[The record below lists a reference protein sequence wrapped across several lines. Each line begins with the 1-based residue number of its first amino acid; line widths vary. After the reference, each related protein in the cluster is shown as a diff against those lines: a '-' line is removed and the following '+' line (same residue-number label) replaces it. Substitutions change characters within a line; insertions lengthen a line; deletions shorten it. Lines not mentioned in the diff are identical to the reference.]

1 MGSFE
6 RLSPSRGIT
15 KRNFILFNFR
25 NMGIARRL
33 ALAFGVI
40 LLILAVSVGVGV
52 WRLQQLTAVARQ
64 LGAVET
70 EKLALAIRWRALV
83 ELNWARTQ
91 GAVRD
96 GDVSKLPIWQA
107 EMDKSSSDF
116 ADDLKRLRNL
126 VNGSAAAPLVSAID
140 TARETFRQSRV
151 EMLKH
156 KQAGEEVGAILNGD
170 VRTKSLAFI
179 AAIDKFVQQQQLEVD
194 AILRTAEQSALEGEL
209 ILGVGGAAAL
219 LLSSLFAWALARSI
233 VAPLRQAALCAHRI
247 AKGDLTE
254 TIVSSGHD
262 EATTLIEA
270 LRAMQQSLGKVVSG
284 VRTNSESVATASSE
298 IAQGNQ
304 DLSQRTEQ
312 QASALQQ
319 TAATMDELGTTVRN
333 NADNAK
339 QASALAIGASSVAAR
354 GGDMVN
360 QVVDTMK
367 SINDGSHRISQ
378 IIGVIDG
385 IAFQTNILA
394 LNAAVEAARAGE
406 QGRGFA
412 VVASEVRS
420 LAQRS
425 ATAAK
430 EIKVLINN
438 SVEQVDKGTAQVDEA
453 GKTMGEIVEAIKRVS
468 AIVAEISAA
477 SAEQS
482 TGVSQVGQAVN
493 QMDQATQQ
501 NSALVEQSAAAAESL
516 RQQAIQLVQSV
527 AVFKLGGR

>member
-1 MGSFE
+1 MV
-6 RLSPSRGIT
+6 L
-15 KRNFILFNFR
+15 NFR
-25 NMGIARRL
+25 NIGIGRRL

-40 LLILAVSVGVGV
+40 LIILAVSLGVGV
-52 WRLQQLTAVARQ
+52 WRLQQLTMTAHR
-64 LGAVET
+64 LGSVES

-96 GDVSKLPIWQA
+96 SDVSKLAIWQG
-107 EMDKSSSDF
+107 EMDQSSNAFSDEQ
-116 ADDLKRLRNL
+116 KRLRDL
-126 VNGSAAAPLVSAID
+126 VKGSAAAPLVAAID
-140 TARETFRQSRV
+140 AARETFRKSRV
-151 EMLKH
+151 ELLKR
-156 KQAGEEVGAILNGD
+156 KQAGDDVTSTLNGD
-170 VRTKSLAFI
+170 LRTKSLAFI
-179 AAIDKFVQQQQLEVD
+179 DAIDKLVQHQQSEVD
-194 AILRTAEQSALEGEL
+194 ATLRDAEKSALEGEL
-209 ILGVGGAAAL
+209 ILGVGGAVAL

-233 VAPLRQAALCAHRI
+233 VFPMRQAALSAQRI
-247 AKGDLTE
+247 STGDLTE
-254 TIVSSGHD
+254 NIASTGHD
-262 EATTLIEA
+262 EATALLDA

-284 VRTNSESVATASSE
+284 VRINSESVATASSE
-298 IAQGNQ
+298 IAQGNR

-319 TAATMDELGTTVRN
+319 TAATMDELGATVQN
-333 NADNAK
+333 NASSAK
-339 QASALAIGASSVAAR
+339 QANVLAIGATNVAAR
-354 GGDMVN
+354 GGDMVS
-360 QVVDTMK
+360 QVVDTMR
-367 SINDGSHRISQ
+367 SINNGSQRISE

-425 ATAAK
+425 ASAAK
-430 EIKVLINN
+430 EIKVLIGD
-438 SVEQVDKGTAQVDEA
+438 SVEQVGKGTAQVDQA
-453 GKTMGEIVEAIKRVS
+453 GKTMGEIVEAIQRVS
-468 AIVAEISAA
+468 AITAEISAA

-482 TGVSQVGQAVN
+482 VGVGQVGQAVN

-527 AVFKLGGR
+527 AVFKLAPH

>member
-1 MGSFE
+1 MFS
-6 RLSPSRGIT
+6 
-15 KRNFILFNFR
+15 FR

-52 WRLQQLTAVARQ
+52 WRLQQLTATARQ
-64 LGAVET
+64 LGSVES

-96 GDVSKLPIWQA
+96 ADVSKLPIWQD
-107 EMDKSSSDF
+107 EMDKSSNAFVDEQ
-116 ADDLKRLRNL
+116 KRLRSL
-126 VNGSAAAPLVSAID
+126 VNGSEAAPFVAAID
-140 TARETFRQSRV
+140 AARETFRQSRV

-156 KQAGEEVGAILNGD
+156 KQTGEDVTSILNGD

-179 AAIDKFVQQQQLEVD
+179 DAIDRLVQQQQHEVD
-194 AILRTAEQSALEGEL
+194 TTLAAAQQSALEGEM

-233 VAPLRQAALCAHRI
+233 VGPLRQAALSARRI
-247 AKGDLTE
+247 STGDLTE

-262 EATTLIEA
+262 EATTLLEA

-304 DLSQRTEQ
+304 DLSRRTEQ

-319 TAATMDELGTTVRN
+319 TAATMDELGTTVRR

-339 QASALAIGASSVAAR
+339 QANALAIGASSVAAR
-354 GGDMVN
+354 GGDVVS

-367 SINDGSHRISQ
+367 SINDGSQRISE

-430 EIKVLINN
+430 EIKVLING
-438 SVEQVDKGTAQVDEA
+438 SVEQVDKGTVQVGDA

-477 SAEQS
+477 SVEQS
-482 TGVSQVGQAVN
+482 VGVGQVGQAVN

-501 NSALVEQSAAAAESL
+501 NSALVEESAAAAESL

-527 AVFKLGGR
+527 AVFKLAAQT